1 MTTYKHFCK
10 TLFFIGISLSFS
22 LYADQQLEVLEVKT
36 SQSYEISKNLPGEL
50 LPFQQSKI
58 AFEITGRISSI
69 YVDIGDR
76 VKKDEVLAKLDDS
89 EVNANLEQ
97 AVARLDLANQVLNRF
112 EDLRKKGF
120 ISIQDFDKA
129 KSEYLVAKSQV
140 KFFEVK
146 KSQTIL
152 RAPYDGFIQNRFVD
166 EGTVI
171 NGSNPILEILDAN
184 KVEAHVSIPEN
195 LVNNLEVSNDYVFE
209 IGQEK
214 AKGKFKRLAPM
225 SASGSNS
232 RLAIFEFSDFFIP
245 GSVIDLII
253 KIKKSEQGIWLPIN
267 SLSQSEQ
274 GLWSVYTVSDD
285 GSNRVEKDLVR
296 ILHFENNYAY
306 VSGTLKDGDLVILGG
321 YIAYF
326 MYLYGIHPAWGCL
339 LYTSPSPRDV
349 EEYRMPSSA

>member
-1 MTTYKHFCK
+1 MTIYKHFCK
-10 TLFFIGISLSFS
+10 TLFLVGISLSFS

-76 VKKDEVLAKLDDS
+76 VKKDEMLAKLDDS

-195 LVNNLEVSNDYVFE
+195 LVNNLEVSNDYTFE

-214 AKGKFKRLAPM
+214 AIGKFKRLAPM

-253 KIKKSEQGIWLPIN
+253 KIRKSEQGIWLPIN

-306 VSGTLKDGDLVILGG
+306 VSGTLKNGDLVILGG
-321 YIAYF
+321 LSKIIEGQT
-326 MYLYGIHPAWGCL
+326 L
-339 LYTSPSPRDV
+339 
-349 EEYRMPSSA
+349 

>member
-1 MTTYKHFCK
+1 MTIYKHFCK
-10 TLFFIGISLSFS
+10 TLFLVGISLSFS

-76 VKKDEVLAKLDDS
+76 VKKDDVLAKLDDS
-89 EVNANLEQ
+89 EVKANLEQ

-214 AKGKFKRLAPM
+214 AIGKFKRLAPM

-232 RLAIFEFSDFFIP
+232 RLAIFEFTDFFIP

-253 KIKKSEQGIWLPIN
+253 KIRKSEQGVWLPIN

-321 YIAYF
+321 LSKIIEGQT
-326 MYLYGIHPAWGCL
+326 L
-339 LYTSPSPRDV
+339 
-349 EEYRMPSSA
+349 

>member
-10 TLFFIGISLSFS
+10 TLFLAGISLSFS
-22 LYADQQLEVLEVKT
+22 LYSDQQLEVLEVKT

-58 AFEITGRISSI
+58 AFEITGRILSI

-76 VKKDEVLAKLDDS
+76 VKKDDVLAKLDDS

-306 VSGTLKDGDLVILGG
+306 VSGTLKDGDLVIIGG
-321 YIAYF
+321 LSKIIEGQT
-326 MYLYGIHPAWGCL
+326 L
-339 LYTSPSPRDV
+339 
-349 EEYRMPSSA
+349 

>member
-10 TLFFIGISLSFS
+10 TLFLVGISLSFS

-76 VKKDEVLAKLDDS
+76 VKKDEMLAKLDDS

-321 YIAYF
+321 LSKIIEGQT
-326 MYLYGIHPAWGCL
+326 L
-339 LYTSPSPRDV
+339 
-349 EEYRMPSSA
+349 

>member
-1 MTTYKHFCK
+1 MTIYKHFCK
-10 TLFFIGISLSFS
+10 TLFLVGISLSFS

-69 YVDIGDR
+69 FVDIGDR

-195 LVNNLEVSNDYVFE
+195 LVNNLEVSNDYVFAVSY
-209 IGQEK
+209 K
-214 AKGKFKRLAPM
+214 HLTLPTM
-225 SASGSNS
+225 
-232 RLAIFEFSDFFIP
+232 D
-245 GSVIDLII
+245 SV
-253 KIKKSEQGIWLPIN
+253 
-267 SLSQSEQ
+267 
-274 GLWSVYTVSDD
+274 
-285 GSNRVEKDLVR
+285 
-296 ILHFENNYAY
+296 
-306 VSGTLKDGDLVILGG
+306 
-321 YIAYF
+321 
-326 MYLYGIHPAWGCL
+326 
-339 LYTSPSPRDV
+339 
-349 EEYRMPSSA
+349 

>member
-10 TLFFIGISLSFS
+10 ALFFIGISLSFS
-22 LYADQQLEVLEVKT
+22 LYSDQRLEVLEVKT

-76 VKKDEVLAKLDDS
+76 VKKDDVLAKLDDS

-195 LVNNLEVSNDYVFE
+195 LVNNLEVLNDYTFE

-321 YIAYF
+321 LSKIIEGQT
-326 MYLYGIHPAWGCL
+326 L
-339 LYTSPSPRDV
+339 
-349 EEYRMPSSA
+349 

>member
-1 MTTYKHFCK
+1 MTIYKHFCK
-10 TLFFIGISLSFS
+10 TLFLVGISMSFS

-76 VKKDEVLAKLDDS
+76 VKKDEMLAKLDDS

-195 LVNNLEVSNDYVFE
+195 LVNNLEVSNDYTFE
-209 IGQEK
+209 IRQEK
-214 AKGKFKRLAPM
+214 AIGKFKRLAPM

-253 KIKKSEQGIWLPIN
+253 KIKKNEQGIWLPIN

-321 YIAYF
+321 LSKIIEGQT
-326 MYLYGIHPAWGCL
+326 L
-339 LYTSPSPRDV
+339 
-349 EEYRMPSSA
+349 

>member
-1 MTTYKHFCK
+1 MTIYKHFCK
-10 TLFFIGISLSFS
+10 TLFLVGISLSFS

-97 AVARLDLANQVLNRF
+97 AVARLDLANQVLIRF

-321 YIAYF
+321 LSKIIEGQT
-326 MYLYGIHPAWGCL
+326 L
-339 LYTSPSPRDV
+339 
-349 EEYRMPSSA
+349 

>member
-1 MTTYKHFCK
+1 MTIYKHFCK
-10 TLFFIGISLSFS
+10 TLFLVGISLSFS

-195 LVNNLEVSNDYVFE
+195 LVNNLEVSNDYFFE

-253 KIKKSEQGIWLPIN
+253 KIRKSEQGIWLPIN

-321 YIAYF
+321 LSKIIEGQT
-326 MYLYGIHPAWGCL
+326 L
-339 LYTSPSPRDV
+339 
-349 EEYRMPSSA
+349 

>member
-1 MTTYKHFCK
+1 MTIYKHFCK
-10 TLFFIGISLSFS
+10 TLFLVGISLSFS

-195 LVNNLEVSNDYVFE
+195 LVNNLEVSNDYFFE

-253 KIKKSEQGIWLPIN
+253 KIEKSEQGIWLPIN

-321 YIAYF
+321 LSKIIEGQT
-326 MYLYGIHPAWGCL
+326 L
-339 LYTSPSPRDV
+339 
-349 EEYRMPSSA
+349 

>member
-1 MTTYKHFCK
+1 MTIYKHFCK
-10 TLFFIGISLSFS
+10 TLFLVGISLSFS

-76 VKKDEVLAKLDDS
+76 VKKDEMLAKLDDS
-89 EVNANLEQ
+89 EVKANLEQ

-195 LVNNLEVSNDYVFE
+195 LVNNLEVSNDYTFE

-214 AKGKFKRLAPM
+214 AIGKFKRLAPM

-253 KIKKSEQGIWLPIN
+253 KIRKSEQGVWLPIN

-321 YIAYF
+321 LSKIIEGQT
-326 MYLYGIHPAWGCL
+326 L
-339 LYTSPSPRDV
+339 
-349 EEYRMPSSA
+349 

>member
-1 MTTYKHFCK
+1 MTIYKHFCK
-10 TLFFIGISLSFS
+10 TLFLVVIFLSFS

-76 VKKDEVLAKLDDS
+76 VKKDEMLAKLDDS

-120 ISIQDFDKA
+120 ISIQDFDEA

-195 LVNNLEVSNDYVFE
+195 LVNNLEVSNDYTFE

-214 AKGKFKRLAPM
+214 AIGKFKRLAPM

-232 RLAIFEFSDFFIP
+232 RLSIFEFTDFFIP
-245 GSVIDLII
+245 GSVINLII
-253 KIKKSEQGIWLPIN
+253 KIRKSEQGVWLPIN

-285 GSNRVEKDLVR
+285 GSNKVEKDLVR

-321 YIAYF
+321 LSKIIEGQT
-326 MYLYGIHPAWGCL
+326 L
-339 LYTSPSPRDV
+339 
-349 EEYRMPSSA
+349 

>member
-10 TLFFIGISLSFS
+10 TLFLVGISLSFS

-76 VKKDEVLAKLDDS
+76 VKKDEMLAKLDDS

-195 LVNNLEVSNDYVFE
+195 LVNNLEVSNDYTFE

-214 AKGKFKRLAPM
+214 AIGKFKRLAPM

-321 YIAYF
+321 LSKIIEGQT
-326 MYLYGIHPAWGCL
+326 L
-339 LYTSPSPRDV
+339 
-349 EEYRMPSSA
+349 

>member
-1 MTTYKHFCK
+1 MTIYKHFCK
-10 TLFFIGISLSFS
+10 TLFVCGIYLSFS

-76 VKKDEVLAKLDDS
+76 VKKDDVLAKLDDS

-195 LVNNLEVSNDYVFE
+195 LVNNLEVSNDYTFE

-214 AKGKFKRLAPM
+214 AIGKFKRLAPM

-253 KIKKSEQGIWLPIN
+253 KIKKNEQGIWLPIN

-321 YIAYF
+321 
-326 MYLYGIHPAWGCL
+326 L
-339 LYTSPSPRDV
+339 
-349 EEYRMPSSA
+349 

>member
-1 MTTYKHFCK
+1 MTIYMHFCK
-10 TLFFIGISLSFS
+10 TLFLVGISLSFS

-214 AKGKFKRLAPM
+214 AIGKFKRLAPM

-245 GSVIDLII
+245 GSVIDLVI
-253 KIKKSEQGIWLPIN
+253 KVQKNEQGVWLPIN

-306 VSGTLKDGDLVILGG
+306 VSGTLKNGDLVILGG
-321 YIAYF
+321 LSKIIEGQT
-326 MYLYGIHPAWGCL
+326 L
-339 LYTSPSPRDV
+339 
-349 EEYRMPSSA
+349 

>member
-1 MTTYKHFCK
+1 MTIYKHFCK
-10 TLFFIGISLSFS
+10 TLFLVGISMSFS

-76 VKKDEVLAKLDDS
+76 VKKDEMLAKLDDS

-195 LVNNLEVSNDYVFE
+195 LVNNLEVSNDYTFE

-214 AKGKFKRLAPM
+214 AIGKFKRLAPM

-232 RLAIFEFSDFFIP
+232 RLAIFEFTDFFIP

-253 KIKKSEQGIWLPIN
+253 KIRKSEQGVWLPIN

-285 GSNRVEKDLVR
+285 GSNKVEKDLVR

-306 VSGTLKDGDLVILGG
+306 VSGTLKNGDLVILGG
-321 YIAYF
+321 LSKIIEGQT
-326 MYLYGIHPAWGCL
+326 L
-339 LYTSPSPRDV
+339 
-349 EEYRMPSSA
+349 

>member
-1 MTTYKHFCK
+1 MTIYKHFCK
-10 TLFFIGISLSFS
+10 TLFLVGISLSFS

-69 YVDIGDR
+69 FVDIGDR
-76 VKKDEVLAKLDDS
+76 VKKDEMLAKLDDS

-253 KIKKSEQGIWLPIN
+253 KIKKSEHGIWLPIN

-321 YIAYF
+321 LSKIIEGQT
-326 MYLYGIHPAWGCL
+326 L
-339 LYTSPSPRDV
+339 
-349 EEYRMPSSA
+349 

>member
-1 MTTYKHFCK
+1 MTIYKHFCK
-10 TLFFIGISLSFS
+10 TLFLVGISLSFS

-76 VKKDEVLAKLDDS
+76 VKKDDLLAKLDDS

-195 LVNNLEVSNDYVFE
+195 LVNNLEVSNDYFFE

-321 YIAYF
+321 LSKIIEGQT
-326 MYLYGIHPAWGCL
+326 L
-339 LYTSPSPRDV
+339 
-349 EEYRMPSSA
+349 

>member
-1 MTTYKHFCK
+1 MTIYKHFCK
-10 TLFFIGISLSFS
+10 TLFLVGISLSFS

-76 VKKDEVLAKLDDS
+76 VKKDEMLAKLDDS

-209 IGQEK
+209 IGQQK

-253 KIKKSEQGIWLPIN
+253 KIKKSEHGIWLPIN

-321 YIAYF
+321 LSKIIEGQT
-326 MYLYGIHPAWGCL
+326 L
-339 LYTSPSPRDV
+339 
-349 EEYRMPSSA
+349 

>member
-10 TLFFIGISLSFS
+10 TLFLIGISLSFS

-195 LVNNLEVSNDYVFE
+195 LVNNLEVSNDYFFE

-321 YIAYF
+321 LSKIIEGQT
-326 MYLYGIHPAWGCL
+326 L
-339 LYTSPSPRDV
+339 
-349 EEYRMPSSA
+349 

>member
-1 MTTYKHFCK
+1 MTIYKHFCK
-10 TLFFIGISLSFS
+10 TLFLVGISLSFS

-195 LVNNLEVSNDYVFE
+195 LVNNLAVSNDYFFE

-321 YIAYF
+321 LSKIIEGQT
-326 MYLYGIHPAWGCL
+326 L
-339 LYTSPSPRDV
+339 
-349 EEYRMPSSA
+349 

>member
-1 MTTYKHFCK
+1 MTIYKHFCK
-10 TLFFIGISLSFS
+10 TLFLVGISLSFS

-76 VKKDEVLAKLDDS
+76 VKKDEMLAKLDDS

-195 LVNNLEVSNDYVFE
+195 LVTNLEVSNDYVFE

-214 AKGKFKRLAPM
+214 AIGKFKSLAPM

-253 KIKKSEQGIWLPIN
+253 KIRKSEQGVWLPIN

-306 VSGTLKDGDLVILGG
+306 VSGTLKNGDLVILGG
-321 YIAYF
+321 LSKIIEGQT
-326 MYLYGIHPAWGCL
+326 L
-339 LYTSPSPRDV
+339 
-349 EEYRMPSSA
+349 

>member
-1 MTTYKHFCK
+1 MTIYKHFCK
-10 TLFFIGISLSFS
+10 TLFLVGISLSFS

-69 YVDIGDR
+69 FVDIGDR

-171 NGSNPILEILDAN
+171 NCSNPILEILDAN

-321 YIAYF
+321 LSKIIEGQT
-326 MYLYGIHPAWGCL
+326 L
-339 LYTSPSPRDV
+339 
-349 EEYRMPSSA
+349 

>member
-10 TLFFIGISLSFS
+10 TLFLVGISLSFS

-76 VKKDEVLAKLDDS
+76 VKKDEMLAKLDDS

-214 AKGKFKRLAPM
+214 AIGKFKRLAPM

-232 RLAIFEFSDFFIP
+232 RLAIFEFTDFFIP

-253 KIKKSEQGIWLPIN
+253 KIRKSEQGVWLPIN

-306 VSGTLKDGDLVILGG
+306 VSGTLKNGDLVILGG
-321 YIAYF
+321 LSKIIEGQT
-326 MYLYGIHPAWGCL
+326 L
-339 LYTSPSPRDV
+339 
-349 EEYRMPSSA
+349 

>member
-1 MTTYKHFCK
+1 MTIYKHFCK
-10 TLFFIGISLSFS
+10 TLFLFGISLSFS

-76 VKKDEVLAKLDDS
+76 VKKNEVLAKLDDS

-171 NGSNPILEILDAN
+171 NGSTPILEILDAN

-195 LVNNLEVSNDYVFE
+195 LVNNLEVSNDYTFE

-214 AKGKFKRLAPM
+214 AIGKFKRLAPM

-253 KIKKSEQGIWLPIN
+253 KIEKSEQGIWLPIN

-321 YIAYF
+321 LSKIIEGQT
-326 MYLYGIHPAWGCL
+326 L
-339 LYTSPSPRDV
+339 
-349 EEYRMPSSA
+349 

>member
-1 MTTYKHFCK
+1 MTIYKHFCK
-10 TLFFIGISLSFS
+10 TLFLVGISLSFS

-195 LVNNLEVSNDYVFE
+195 LVNNLEVSNDYTFE

-214 AKGKFKRLAPM
+214 ANGKFKRLAPM

-306 VSGTLKDGDLVILGG
+306 VSGTLKNGDLVILGG
-321 YIAYF
+321 LSKIIEGQT
-326 MYLYGIHPAWGCL
+326 L
-339 LYTSPSPRDV
+339 
-349 EEYRMPSSA
+349 

>member
-1 MTTYKHFCK
+1 MTIYKHFCK
-10 TLFFIGISLSFS
+10 TLFLVGISMSFS

-76 VKKDEVLAKLDDS
+76 VKKDEMLAKLDDS

-195 LVNNLEVSNDYVFE
+195 LVNNLEVSNDYTFE

-214 AKGKFKRLAPM
+214 AIGKFKRLAPM

-232 RLAIFEFSDFFIP
+232 RLAIFEFTDFFIP

-285 GSNRVEKDLVR
+285 GSNKVEKDLVR

-321 YIAYF
+321 LSKIIEGQT
-326 MYLYGIHPAWGCL
+326 L
-339 LYTSPSPRDV
+339 
-349 EEYRMPSSA
+349 

>member
-1 MTTYKHFCK
+1 MTIYKHFCK
-10 TLFFIGISLSFS
+10 TLFLVGISLSFS

-69 YVDIGDR
+69 FVDIGDR

-214 AKGKFKRLAPM
+214 AIGKFKRLAPM

-245 GSVIDLII
+245 GSVIDLVI
-253 KIKKSEQGIWLPIN
+253 KVQKNEQGVWLPIN

-306 VSGTLKDGDLVILGG
+306 VSGTLKNGDLVILGG
-321 YIAYF
+321 LSKIIEGQT
-326 MYLYGIHPAWGCL
+326 L
-339 LYTSPSPRDV
+339 
-349 EEYRMPSSA
+349 

>member
-1 MTTYKHFCK
+1 MTIYKHFCK
-10 TLFFIGISLSFS
+10 TLFLVGISLSFS

-76 VKKDEVLAKLDDS
+76 VKKDEMLAKLDDS

-195 LVNNLEVSNDYVFE
+195 LVNNFEVSNDYVFE

-321 YIAYF
+321 LSKIIEGQT
-326 MYLYGIHPAWGCL
+326 L
-339 LYTSPSPRDV
+339 
-349 EEYRMPSSA
+349 

>member
-1 MTTYKHFCK
+1 MTIYKHFCK
-10 TLFFIGISLSFS
+10 TLFLVGISLSFS

-76 VKKDEVLAKLDDS
+76 VKKDEMLAKLDDS

-97 AVARLDLANQVLNRF
+97 AIARLDLANQVLNRF

-195 LVNNLEVSNDYVFE
+195 LVNNLEVSNDYFFE

-321 YIAYF
+321 LSKIIEGQT
-326 MYLYGIHPAWGCL
+326 L
-339 LYTSPSPRDV
+339 
-349 EEYRMPSSA
+349 

>member
-1 MTTYKHFCK
+1 MTIYKHFCK
-10 TLFFIGISLSFS
+10 TLFLVGISLSFS

-69 YVDIGDR
+69 FVDIGDR

-285 GSNRVEKDLVR
+285 GLNRVEKDLVR

-321 YIAYF
+321 LSKIIEGQT
-326 MYLYGIHPAWGCL
+326 L
-339 LYTSPSPRDV
+339 
-349 EEYRMPSSA
+349 

>member
-1 MTTYKHFCK
+1 MTIYKHFCK
-10 TLFFIGISLSFS
+10 TLFLVGISLSFS

-36 SQSYEISKNLPGEL
+36 SQSYEISKKLPGEL

-69 YVDIGDR
+69 YVDIGDK

-152 RAPYDGFIQNRFVD
+152 RAPYNGFIQNRFVD

-285 GSNRVEKDLVR
+285 GLNRVEKDLVR

-321 YIAYF
+321 LSKIIEGQT
-326 MYLYGIHPAWGCL
+326 L
-339 LYTSPSPRDV
+339 
-349 EEYRMPSSA
+349 

>member
-1 MTTYKHFCK
+1 MTIYKHFCK
-10 TLFFIGISLSFS
+10 TLFLVGISLSFS

-296 ILHFENNYAY
+296 VLHFENNYAY

-321 YIAYF
+321 LSKIIEGQT
-326 MYLYGIHPAWGCL
+326 L
-339 LYTSPSPRDV
+339 
-349 EEYRMPSSA
+349 

>member
-1 MTTYKHFCK
+1 M
-10 TLFFIGISLSFS
+10 SFS

-76 VKKDEVLAKLDDS
+76 VKKDDVLAKLDDS
-89 EVNANLEQ
+89 EVNANLDQ

-195 LVNNLEVSNDYVFE
+195 LVNNLEVSNDYTFE

-214 AKGKFKRLAPM
+214 AIGKFKRLAPM

-232 RLAIFEFSDFFIP
+232 RLAIFEFTDFFIP

-253 KIKKSEQGIWLPIN
+253 KIRKSEQGIWLPIN

-306 VSGTLKDGDLVILGG
+306 VSGTLKNGDLVILGG
-321 YIAYF
+321 LSKIIEGQT
-326 MYLYGIHPAWGCL
+326 L
-339 LYTSPSPRDV
+339 
-349 EEYRMPSSA
+349 

>member
-10 TLFFIGISLSFS
+10 TLFFIGISISFS
-22 LYADQQLEVLEVKT
+22 LYSDQQLEVLEVKT

-76 VKKDEVLAKLDDS
+76 VKKDDVLAKLDDS

-97 AVARLDLANQVLNRF
+97 AVARLDLANQVLTRF

-195 LVNNLEVSNDYVFE
+195 LVNNLEVSNDYTFE
-209 IGQEK
+209 IGHEK

-285 GSNRVEKDLVR
+285 GLNRVEKDLVR

-321 YIAYF
+321 LSKIIEGQT
-326 MYLYGIHPAWGCL
+326 L
-339 LYTSPSPRDV
+339 
-349 EEYRMPSSA
+349 

>member
-1 MTTYKHFCK
+1 MTIYKHFCK
-10 TLFFIGISLSFS
+10 TLFLIGISLSFS

-120 ISIQDFDKA
+120 ISIQDFDEA

-195 LVNNLEVSNDYVFE
+195 LVNNLEVSNDYFFE

-321 YIAYF
+321 LSKIIEGQT
-326 MYLYGIHPAWGCL
+326 L
-339 LYTSPSPRDV
+339 
-349 EEYRMPSSA
+349 

>member
-1 MTTYKHFCK
+1 MTIYKHFCK
-10 TLFFIGISLSFS
+10 TLFLVGISLSFS

-76 VKKDEVLAKLDDS
+76 VKEDDVLAKLDDS

-195 LVNNLEVSNDYVFE
+195 LVNNLEVSNDYTFE

-214 AKGKFKRLAPM
+214 AIGKFKRLAPM

-306 VSGTLKDGDLVILGG
+306 VSGTLKNGDLVILGG
-321 YIAYF
+321 LSKIIEGQT
-326 MYLYGIHPAWGCL
+326 L
-339 LYTSPSPRDV
+339 
-349 EEYRMPSSA
+349 

>member
-1 MTTYKHFCK
+1 MTIYKHFCK
-10 TLFFIGISLSFS
+10 TLFLVGISVSFS

-76 VKKDEVLAKLDDS
+76 VKKDEMLAKLDDS

-129 KSEYLVAKSQV
+129 QSEYLVAKSQV

-195 LVNNLEVSNDYVFE
+195 LVNNLEVSNDYTFE

-214 AKGKFKRLAPM
+214 AIGKFKSLAPM

-285 GSNRVEKDLVR
+285 GSNKVEKDLVR

-321 YIAYF
+321 LSKIIEGQT
-326 MYLYGIHPAWGCL
+326 L
-339 LYTSPSPRDV
+339 
-349 EEYRMPSSA
+349 